1 MTLIFIIFALN
12 RTHLASWYV
21 PEYLPDFFLF
31 LACDIINKIQ
41 QCSADV
47 TISAVLNVWQNACY
61 HNVLVD
67 VFIFPFYHVSIIW
80 KLKHCN
86 SRFTKLHRQLG
97 TYIFIDLFNISISTS
112 EAKGLRVLSFTSLSF
127 YPHPTPLQP
136 VSPEWPFFSQQFGF
150 TNHLHILIRVYLNFI
165 SITLETT
172 FFPCNYSSCPWEK
185 NAREPWSYS

>member
-1 MTLIFIIFALN
+1 M
-12 RTHLASWYV
+12 LATIMSWLMFSLFHFTM
-21 PEYLPDFFLF
+21 YLLFGSWNIAIPDL
-31 LACDIINKIQ
+31 
-41 QCSADV
+41 
-47 TISAVLNVWQNACY
+47 QNY
-61 HNVLVD
+61 
-67 VFIFPFYHVSIIW
+67 I
-80 KLKHCN
+80 
-86 SRFTKLHRQLG
+86 G
-97 TYIFIDLFNISISTS
+97 TYIFIDLYNISISTS

-172 FFPCNYSSCPWEK
+172 FFPCNYSSCPCEN